1 MALEIILKCCGSHYF
16 RKPSKRTGSGFG
28 IGGRDAD
35 HAVAG
40 FVQGVGFHQK
50 PKQKML
56 LRI

>member
-1 MALEIILKCCGSHYF
+1 MDWGWLWRLFSSVVDH
-16 RKPSKRTGSGFG
+16 